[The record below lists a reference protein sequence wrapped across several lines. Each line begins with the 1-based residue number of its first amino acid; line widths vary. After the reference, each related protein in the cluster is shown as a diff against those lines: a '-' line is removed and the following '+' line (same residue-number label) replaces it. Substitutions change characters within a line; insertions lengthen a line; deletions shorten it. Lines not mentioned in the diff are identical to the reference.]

1 MATLDM
7 YYNRCHLTQD
17 WVSLLLAGP
26 MSTSTMG
33 EDAGNRQT
41 ASSAEQGTTG
51 GMAKTSSSEV
61 ESLPPESCEA
71 LLAVLAAHGVL
82 KSWQSTL
89 RCPAC
94 NDTMSKEASYSCE
107 DCRVTY
113 HVRCLATDDFD
124 IPQEQGGSD
133 RQLLYGPRC
142 TLCQVKRDFSSRQ
155 GLTTLTDSSNKAISS
170 PLLDDPMGVL

>member
-1 MATLDM
+1 
-7 YYNRCHLTQD
+7 
-17 WVSLLLAGP
+17 
-26 MSTSTMG
+26 MG
-33 EDAGNRQT
+33 DDAGNRQT

-71 LLAVLAAHGVL
+71 LLAVLAAHGIL
-82 KSWQSTL
+82 KSLQSNL

-113 HVRCLATDDFD
+113 HVRCLATDAFD
-124 IPQEQGGSD
+124 IPLEQGGSG

-142 TLCQVKRDFSSRQ
+142 TLCQVKRDFSRRQ
-155 GLTTLTDSSNKAISS
+155 GLPTLVDSSDKAISS
-170 PLLDDPMGVL
+170 ALLEDPMGVL